1 MKYNKEEPTFT
12 FLPNELGDADAY
24 IARISGQRLI
34 GQPDYTYSKNGR
46 MNKCIMQCS
55 GIVVETTGL
64 TRKESKKSACALIAP
79 IIYGKHVEGKP
90 IPLEFN
96 IAAKLAAAN
105 GRPVQ
110 SEVPQQPVQ
119 MQMPVQMPG
128 QIPGQIPGQMPGQI
142 PAQMAQ
148 PGPAGAYMPA
158 PNMPMGGQNMQA
170 PQGQGPPGQGPSFN
184 GQMMHQQAWGNG
196 GPQNIPP
203 QQNMPANQQK
213 QWGQQPNYS

>member
-1 MKYNKEEPTFT
+1 MNSIVQSVKDCCDRE
-12 FLPNELGDADAY
+12 D
-24 IARISGQRLI
+24 QRFSHN
-34 GQPDYTYSKNGR
+34 Q
-46 MNKCIMQCS
+46 
-55 GIVVETTGL
+55 
-64 TRKESKKSACALIAP
+64 KESKKSACALIAP

-90 IPLEFN
+90 IPLEYN

-119 MQMPVQMPG
+119 MQMPVQM
-128 QIPGQIPGQMPGQI
+128 PGQIPGQMPGQI